1 MKEAIARPAAR
12 RGRPP
17 RSAQSG
23 GARGD
28 TRLALQDAAEKL
40 FARHGFDAVS
50 VRAVA
55 AEAGVDPAL
64 LHYYFGTK
72 RELFDAVLVRR
83 LAVLNEERLKS
94 LEAYAETAGDTI
106 CVEGCFD
113 AFLAPVLWWSVHG
126 GEGWKHY
133 FALMGQLNNTP
144 LWGAFAG
151 GGGILRQARPDSRR
165 EILLVAAFYGRA
177 RKATAQFYPAMATHF
192 EGVWPNA
199 PILNE
204 AERTPKSLCRFIRFQ
219 HGQPN
224 LCGTSRSGPA
234 FDRRVN

>member
-1 MKEAIARPAAR
+1 MIYGYARVSSNGQDLTQQVAQLLAAGCVKVYQEKASAASAERSKLKRAIGALDAGDVLMVTATDRLAR
-12 RGRPP
+12 
-17 RSAQSG
+17 
-23 GARGD
+23 D
-28 TRLALQDAAEKL
+28 TRD
-40 FARHGFDAVS
+40 
-50 VRAVA
+50 
-55 AEAGVDPAL
+55 L
-64 LHYYFGTK
+64 L
-72 RELFDAVLVRR
+72 
-83 LAVLNEERLKS
+83 
-94 LEAYAETAGDTI
+94 
-106 CVEGCFD
+106 
-113 AFLAPVLWWSVHG
+113 
-126 GEGWKHY
+126 
-133 FALMGQLNNTP
+133 
-144 LWGAFAG
+144 GAFAG

>member
-1 MKEAIARPAAR
+1 MISRLSILVAAVGLMAAGPAEVTGQARVVDGDTFSVGAERVRLWGVDAPEGRQVCQDAKGQTYACGDVAR
-12 RGRPP
+12 DRLVRLIGGRP
-17 RSAQSG
+17 
-23 GARGD
+23 
-28 TRLALQDAAEKL
+28 
-40 FARHGFDAVS
+40 
-50 VRAVA
+50 VRC
-55 AEAGVDPAL
+55 E
-64 LHYYFGTK
+64 
-72 RELFDAVLVRR
+72 
-83 LAVLNEERLKS
+83 
-94 LEAYAETAGDTI
+94 
-106 CVEGCFD
+106 
-113 AFLAPVLWWSVHG
+113 
-126 GEGWKHY
+126 
-133 FALMGQLNNTP
+133 M
-144 LWGAFAG
+144 GAFAG

>member
-1 MKEAIARPAAR
+1 MTNLEV
-12 RGRPP
+12 PP
-17 RSAQSG
+17 TRSHDYESDWQ
-23 GARGD
+23 
-28 TRLALQDAAEKL
+28 
-40 FARHGFDAVS
+40 
-50 VRAVA
+50 
-55 AEAGVDPAL
+55 
-64 LHYYFGTK
+64 
-72 RELFDAVLVRR
+72 
-83 LAVLNEERLKS
+83 
-94 LEAYAETAGDTI
+94 
-106 CVEGCFD
+106 
-113 AFLAPVLWWSVHG
+113 
-126 GEGWKHY
+126 
-133 FALMGQLNNTP
+133 
-144 LWGAFAG
+144 GAFAG

>member
-1 MKEAIARPAAR
+1 MQTQCSADLFGFAPVDRRPVQAAFD
-12 RGRPP
+12 
-17 RSAQSG
+17 G
-23 GARGD
+23 GAITSDAGGLLLGATDRAI
-28 TRLALQDAAEKL
+28 RLVERFATCFRDYRRPELVEHSVETLVGQRIFGIVLGYEDLNDHDVLRHDPVMALLATQ
-40 FARHGFDAVS
+40 
-50 VRAVA
+50 RAVLA
-55 AEAGVDPAL
+55 AVENLAGQVEAMQAKVDA
-64 LHYYFGTK
+64 
-72 RELFDAVLVRR
+72 
-83 LAVLNEERLKS
+83 
-94 LEAYAETAGDTI
+94 
-106 CVEGCFD
+106 
-113 AFLAPVLWWSVHG
+113 
-126 GEGWKHY
+126 
-133 FALMGQLNNTP
+133 M
-144 LWGAFAG
+144 GAFAG

>member
-1 MKEAIARPAAR
+1 MRIPKAIN
-12 RGRPP
+12 
-17 RSAQSG
+17 G
-23 GARGD
+23 GIERAVIV
-28 TRLALQDAAEKL
+28 
-40 FARHGFDAVS
+40 ARHS
-50 VRAVA
+50 TPICQLSRSSSTCR
-55 AEAGVDPAL
+55 PAL
-64 LHYYFGTK
+64 LRSITHPRSKVTTASVAQRRSPRRG
-72 RELFDAVLVRR
+72 DA
-83 LAVLNEERLKS
+83 
-94 LEAYAETAGDTI
+94 
-106 CVEGCFD
+106 EGSND
-113 AFLAPVLWWSVHG
+113 WIATNVPVI
-126 GEGWKHY
+126 
-133 FALMGQLNNTP
+133 ARM
-144 LWGAFAG
+144 GAFAG